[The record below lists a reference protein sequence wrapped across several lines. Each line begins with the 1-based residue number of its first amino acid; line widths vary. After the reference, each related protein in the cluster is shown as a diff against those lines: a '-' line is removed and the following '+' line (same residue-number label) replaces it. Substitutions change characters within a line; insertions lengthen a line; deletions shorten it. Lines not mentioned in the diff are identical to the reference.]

1 MDYEDEPREE
11 TQETQKSVEETKVA
25 VKSGDGNEAKL
36 AMEEA
41 ARKKKEKVESEIA
54 EYEEMRREQREKEAD
69 DLEQLRQKR
78 EQRKQERIEED
89 RRLQEVRKEE
99 EKRRKAEEEERK
111 RKKQEEE
118 RKRIEAKKA
127 KLREMEE
134 RKKASK
140 TPNFVITKKGAA
152 NLEEASKDM
161 AKSKEQLEE
170 EKRAIL
176 AQRIQPLTVE
186 GLDLAA
192 LAEKATELHNK
203 IKNLANDKYELE
215 ERFKSQQYDM
225 IELSER
231 ARQMNKGQK
240 RAVQVDDSFDPMA
253 EKYSSAPPK
262 VQMYSKYERH
272 TDLRSY
278 GNRVDYFETKAKQI
292 ESELAIG
299 RKKEEDILKE
309 IENEAAESEPA
320 PEAEAA
326 PAAVEEE

>member
-1 MDYEDEPREE
+1 MDYDDEPKEE
-11 TQETQKSVEETKVA
+11 TQET
-25 VKSGDGNEAKL
+25 SGDANEARL

-41 ARKKKEKVESEIA
+41 ARKKKEKVENEIA

-69 DLEQLRQKR
+69 DLDQLRQKR
-78 EQRKQERIEED
+78 EQRKQERIEDD
-89 RRLQEVRKEE
+89 RRMLEIRKEE
-99 EKRRKAEEEERK
+99 DKRRKAEEEERK
-111 RKKQEEE
+111 RKKQEDE

-127 KLREMEE
+127 KLKEMEE
-134 RKKASK
+134 RKKMSK
-140 TPNFVITKKGAA
+140 TPNFVITKKGAT

-176 AQRIQPLTVE
+176 AQRIQPLSVD

-225 IELSER
+225 IELAER
-231 ARQMNKGQK
+231 ARQMNKGKK

-278 GNRVDYFETKAKQI
+278 GNRVDYFETKAKKI
-292 ESELAIG
+292 EAELAVG
-299 RKKEEDILKE
+299 KKDDEDNLLETTGEEV
-309 IENEAAESEPA
+309 AETPEG
-320 PEAEAA
+320 EAEAA
-326 PAAVEEE
+326 PAAEEE